1 VKFFERTEEIKIIK
15 DSLSFFQTYRESFL
29 LEILN
34 HYKNVRRLTI
44 NLNFL
49 FEDDKKDRFLDM
61 LCQMHSAEPLKE
73 SIRVFN
79 IEDAVISERN
89 IDSLFKSQILQNIQY
104 LKLPRN
110 SLGNKG
116 IEKLFKAAEKI
127 KMGRIKKLDIS
138 SNMIIGE
145 EGARIIAE
153 NNGFPSL
160 ESLDIRNNKLGSSGF
175 KILVQS
181 EKYPHLIDLKIDM
194 NKLEDTGA

>member
-1 VKFFERTEEIKIIK
+1 
-15 DSLSFFQTYRESFL
+15 
-29 LEILN
+29 
-34 HYKNVRRLTI
+34 
-44 NLNFL
+44 
-49 FEDDKKDRFLDM
+49 
-61 LCQMHSAEPLKE
+61 
-73 SIRVFN
+73 
-79 IEDAVISERN
+79 
-89 IDSLFKSQILQNIQY
+89 
-104 LKLPRN
+104 
-110 SLGNKG
+110 
-116 IEKLFKAAEKI
+116 
-127 KMGRIKKLDIS
+127 MGRIKKLDIS

>member
-1 VKFFERTEEIKIIK
+1 M
-15 DSLSFFQTYRESFL
+15 
-29 LEILN
+29 EILN

-49 FEDDKKDRFLDM
+49 FEDEKKDRFIDM
-61 LCQMHSAEPLKE
+61 ICQMHQMEPLKE

-89 IDSLFKSQILQNIQY
+89 LESLFKSQILQNIQY

-116 IEKLFKAAEKI
+116 LERLFRAAEQI
-127 KMGRIKKLDIS
+127 KMGRIRKLDIS
-138 SNMIIGE
+138 SNMITGE
-145 EGARIIAE
+145 EGAKIIAD

-160 ESLDIRNNKLGSSGF
+160 ESLDLRNNKIGSVGF